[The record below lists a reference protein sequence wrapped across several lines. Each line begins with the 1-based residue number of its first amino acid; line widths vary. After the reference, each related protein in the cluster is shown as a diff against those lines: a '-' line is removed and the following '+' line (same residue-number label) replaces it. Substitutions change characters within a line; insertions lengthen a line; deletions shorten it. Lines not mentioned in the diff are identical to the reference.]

1 MLDVFIWLIAIE
13 LIGLLAFPL
22 AFALLPWLPDRGYSL
37 TKPLGLL
44 LAFYPLWLLG
54 STQVIPNGLLTIA
67 LILVMLGA
75 VALLIFWLRQ
85 NEIAAFLGQEW
96 KSLVL
101 TEVVFLSVFA
111 IWVYIK
117 AYDPAID
124 HTEQPMDF
132 AFLTTSSTSLHF
144 PPRDPWLAGESVS
157 YYYFGYLMMGGLSTL
172 TGIATSVS
180 YNLALALVPAMAAVG
195 AFGIGS
201 GIVRL
206 VGGSIRASAVMGLV
220 AALLLVG
227 ISNMESLFEF
237 MRASGVDSVRL
248 WEWVDIKGLDGPSVS
263 SAWYPT
269 ESGWWWW
276 RATRVIDTVQGGTSL
291 DYTITEF
298 PFFSFLLGDLHP
310 HVMSI
315 PFVLLFSG
323 VVLNLFVSPEELG
336 LGWVRRNAGVVLFL
350 GVALGG
356 TGFISLW
363 DLPTMATLFGAAV
376 IVKAYRLRGTVAGT
390 LAAASPV
397 VATVVPLAVLLYLPF
412 YATFGT
418 SADGILPVDSTTGN
432 PQYVTRYFHFVVVW
446 GLFLLVALPFLL
458 WELSALLRHRG
469 RSPRA
474 ALLAISIPMLPLA
487 AWALV
492 EGVLVWDPSEMPGLV
507 WGRFVHVLPLLVLLA
522 AAIYVLLR
530 RQRDSRDSRV
540 PLTSPARG
548 FALLLLALAFLLL
561 LGPEL
566 FYVVDL
572 FNNRMNTV
580 FKLYYQAWV
589 FLALAS
595 SFALYYLGVRFAR
608 SGPVLRIA
616 GYGWITVMAV
626 AMAAGLYY
634 PAASTYTKA
643 SGLGG
648 EATLDGLAYVERQSV
663 DEYLA
668 IQWLRENSSS
678 RDRILEAVGRDYV
691 AETSRVSASTGI
703 PTVLGWPGHEEQWRG
718 SRRPFE
724 GREEAIQM
732 AYQSTS
738 IDRVEEILRE
748 YELTYVYVGPRERAE
763 FGRPPLEGFEQ
774 ILEPAFLSGDVR
786 IYRYRG

>member
-1 MLDVFIWLIAIE
+1 MLDVFLWLIAIE

-22 AFALLPWLPDRGYSL
+22 AFLLLPWLPDRGYSL

-67 LILVMLGA
+67 VILVMLGA
-75 VALLIFWLRQ
+75 AALLILWLHQ
-85 NEIAAFLGQEW
+85 NEMAAFLGREW
-96 KSLVL
+96 KFLVL

-111 IWVYIK
+111 IWVYIR

-124 HTEQPMDF
+124 HTEQLMDF
-132 AFLTTSSTSLHF
+132 AFLTTSANSLHF
-144 PPRDPWLAGESVS
+144 PPMDPWLAGESVS
-157 YYYFGYLMMGGLSTL
+157 YYYFGYLMMGGLTTL

-195 AFGIGS
+195 AFGVGS
-201 GIVRL
+201 SLVRL
-206 VGGSIRASAVMGLV
+206 VGGSIRASAVIGLV

-227 ISNMESLFEF
+227 VSNMESLLEF
-237 MRASGVDSVRL
+237 MRASGVSSAGL

-263 SAWYPT
+263 SSWYPT

-315 PFVLLFSG
+315 PFVLLFSA
-323 VVLNLFVSPEELG
+323 VVLNLFVSPDELG
-336 LGWVRRNAGVVLFL
+336 VRWVRRNAGVVLFL
-350 GVALGG
+350 GIALGG
-356 TGFISLW
+356 MGFISLW
-363 DLPTMATLFGAAV
+363 DLPTMATLFGAAA
-376 IVKAYRLRGTVAGT
+376 IVKAYRQRGTVAGT
-390 LAAASPV
+390 LVAATPV
-397 VATVVPLAVLLYLPF
+397 VAIVVPLAVVLYLPF

-418 SADGILPVDSTTGN
+418 SAAGILPVDPTTGN
-432 PQYVTRYFHFVVVW
+432 PQYVTRYFHFAVIW
-446 GLFLLVALPFLL
+446 GLFLLVVLPFLV
-458 WELSALLRHRG
+458 WELSAFLRRRG

-474 ALLAISIPMLPLA
+474 ALLAMAVPLLPLA
-487 AWALV
+487 MWALV
-492 EGVLVWDPSEMPGLV
+492 EGVLVWDLSEMPGLV
-507 WGRFVHVLPLLVLLA
+507 WSRFVHVLPLLALMV

-530 RQRDSRDSRV
+530 RQRGSDE
-540 PLTSPARG
+540 SPARG
-548 FALLLLALAFLLL
+548 FPLLLLALAFLLL

-572 FNNRMNTV
+572 FNNRMNTI
-580 FKLYYQAWV
+580 FKLYYQAWI

-595 SFALYYLGVRFAR
+595 SFAIYYLGVRFAR
-608 SGPVLRIA
+608 SGPMLRIA
-616 GYGWITVMAV
+616 GYGWIAVMAV
-626 AMAAGLYY
+626 AVAAGLYY

-648 EATLDGLAYVERQSV
+648 EATLNGLDYVERQSV
-663 DEYLA
+663 DEFLA

-678 RDRILEAVGRDYV
+678 RDRILEAVGRDYI

-724 GREEAIQM
+724 GREEAIQT

-738 IDRVEEILRE
+738 ASKVEEILRQ
-748 YELTYVYVGPRERAE
+748 YGLTYVYVGPRERTE
-763 FGRPPLEGFEQ
+763 FGQPPLEGFNQ
-774 ILEPAFLSGDVR
+774 ILEPAFLSGGVR